1 MYLNS
6 PKYPNFFVNQIFNFN
21 KSCIWILIDVYSSD
35 LIDDLTLTRVVFE
48 SIQPFNAPK
57 EGTI

>member
-1 MYLNS
+1 MIHIFL
-6 PKYPNFFVNQIFNFN
+6 FNFN